1 MSISAQLV
9 KELRE
14 RTGAGMM
21 ECKKALLETNG
32 DIEAAVEYMR
42 KTGLAKADK
51 KAGRVA
57 AEGALVVSISDDAK
71 EATILEANCETDFVA
86 MGDEFRGFANRL
98 AEVARTQKLADID
111 ALNAAE
117 VAPGVTADERRR
129 ELVAKIGENMTIRR
143 FVTLTAGSGVIGHYL
158 HGQKIGVLVEITTG
172 DVELAKDIAMHI
184 AASNPISLDAA
195 SLPQDFLDKENEIHR
210 AKAEQSGKPANI
222 IEKMVEGAMKM
233 VEGAMKK
240 LFGEVTL
247 KGQSFVK
254 NPDITVEQLLKEK
267 GADVVQFTRFEL
279 GEGIEKEESDFVAEV
294 MAQAKGV

>member
-222 IEKMVEGAMKM
+222 IEKMVEGAMK
-233 VEGAMKK
+233 K

-254 NPDITVEQLLKEK
+254 NPDITVEQLLKAMRAHPTYNE
-267 GADVVQFTRFEL
+267 GVGEALEDVF
-279 GEGIEKEESDFVAEV
+279 GEAVHSMPK
-294 MAQAKGV
+294 KK

>member
-184 AASNPISLDAA
+184 AASNPLALDAA
-195 SLPQDFLDKENEIHR
+195 SLAPEFIAKEREIAQ

-222 IEKMVEGAMKM
+222 IEKMVEGAMK
-233 VEGAMKK
+233 K
-240 LFGEVTL
+240 LFSEVTL

-254 NPDITVEQLLKEK
+254 NGDITVEQLLKEK
-267 GADVVQFTRFEL
+267 GAEVVRFTRYEL

>member
-71 EATILEANCETDFVA
+71 EATILEANCEPDFVA
-86 MGDEFRGFANRL
+86 MGDEFRGFATRL

-222 IEKMVEGAMKM
+222 IEKMVEGAMK
-233 VEGAMKK
+233 K

-254 NPDITVEQLLKEK
+254 NPDITVEQLLKENV
-267 GADVVQFTRFEL
+267 ADVVQFTRFEL
-279 GEGIEKEESDFVAEV
+279 VESIEKEESDFVAEV
-294 MAQAKGV
+294 MAQVKGV

>member
-1 MSISAQLV
+1 MAITIEDIKKLRSMTGAGLADV
-9 KELRE
+9 KKALTEAEGDFDKAKDLLRE
-14 RTGAGMM
+14 R
-21 ECKKALLETNG
+21 
-32 DIEAAVEYMR
+32 
-42 KTGLAKADK
+42 GLAIAAKRSDRETSNGCVLVKCVNGFA
-51 KAGRVA
+51 AMVA
-57 AEGALVVSISDDAK
+57 VK
-71 EATILEANCETDFVA
+71 CETDFVA

-222 IEKMVEGAMKM
+222 IEKMVEGAMK
-233 VEGAMKK
+233 K

>member
-1 MSISAQLV
+1 MSLNKVILIGNLGRDP
-9 KELRE
+9 ELRYMPNGDAVCNFSIATSESWNDRNSGQRQE
-14 RTGAGMM
+14 RT
-21 ECKKALLETNG
+21 EWHNITL
-32 DIEAAVEYMR
+32 YR
-42 KTGLAKADK
+42 
-51 KAGRVA
+51 
-57 AEGALVVSISDDAK
+57 
-71 EATILEANCETDFVA
+71 
-86 MGDEFRGFANRL
+86 RL

-222 IEKMVEGAMKM
+222 IEKMVEGAMK
-233 VEGAMKK
+233 K